1 MGSFRHYRKAQG
13 ALVVYDITKEASF
26 KNIKRWVEG
35 IREYAAENVV
45 IMIVGNKLDLKA
57 EQVVTKA

>member
-1 MGSFRHYRKAQG
+1 M
-13 ALVVYDITKEASF
+13 VYDITKEASF

>member
-1 MGSFRHYRKAQG
+1 MRSFRHYRKAQG